1 MSIDV
6 VIANLTKP
14 DNSCIMYDFDGG
26 NIDFIYRVNDKK
38 LSLEYSTDGL
48 KGKFTK
54 CIENKYYESFY
65 GIGYAGITSGNPS
78 SQNINEIDV
87 HRIDFFNMNPEY
99 YQHDAADVVD
109 LQKYYK
115 RDANGFVGKTAY
127 PYSAKLSTIEMG
139 KVAIDI
145 LE

>member
-1 MSIDV
+1 MSIETV
-6 VIANLTKP
+6 VKNLTKP

-26 NIDFIYRVNDKK
+26 QIDFKYRVVDKK
-38 LSLEYSTDGL
+38 LSLDYSLSGL
-48 KGKFTK
+48 KGKFTS
-54 CIENKYYESFY
+54 CIEDKYYASFHS
-65 GIGYAGITSGNPS
+65 IGYAGVTSGNPIN
-78 SQNINEIDV
+78 QNVNEIDV

-109 LQKYYK
+109 QQHYYK